1 MTKEGF
7 FMGSSLSQSP
17 RRGSNSFQKIVDG
30 FLKQPGLPFSTVLTP
45 RLIEEV
51 FRKHEALFGIGA
63 IYCTATVLWAF
74 LGQVLRDGKM
84 AACQA
89 AVAQIIAH
97 RKLLGLSVPTEYTG
111 DYCRARAKLDEQALR
126 ELTQAVGEN
135 AEAESDSKWLL
146 TDAMPS
152 WSVASRSPYP
162 TPKKTKAS
170 TRKRKLSDRESERWC
185 HKAPMF
191 AAASIICVIATFGVA
206 SGWVSTI
213 T

>member
-1 MTKEGF
+1 
-7 FMGSSLSQSP
+7 MGSSLSQSP

-30 FLKQPGLPFSTVLTP
+30 FLKQPGLPFSAVLMP

-51 FRKHEALFGIGA
+51 FRKREALFGIGA

-135 AEAESDSKWLL
+135 AEAESDSKWLFNGRHAKL
-146 TDAMPS
+146 VDGFTFTMPD
-152 WSVASRSPYP
+152 PP
-162 TPKKTKAS
+162 
-170 TRKRKLSDRESERWC
+170 
-185 HKAPMF
+185 
-191 AAASIICVIATFGVA
+191 
-206 SGWVSTI
+206 
-213 T
+213 